1 MLADKNVAATLAV
14 KDIDVAKK
22 FYTDTLGLELVGS
35 EEDGEF
41 LVLRT
46 GHSTI
51 NVYRSDYAGTNRAT
65 AASWVVGDELEDV
78 VHTLKDKGVKF
89 ERYDMPNM
97 IRDGDIYRAGDMK
110 VAWFK
115 DPDGNILN
123 LASG

>member
-1 MLADKNVAATLAV
+1 MLADKDVAATLAV
-14 KDIDVAKK
+14 KDLNVARK
-22 FYTDTLGLELVGS
+22 FYTDTLGLEPVATEGD
-35 EEDGEF
+35 EY
-41 LVLRT
+41 LVLRA

-65 AASWVVGDELEDV
+65 AATWVVGDDIEDV
-78 VHTLKDKGVKF
+78 VHTLRGRGVQF

>member
-1 MLADKNVAATLAV
+1 MLADKDVAATIAV
-14 KDIDVAKK
+14 KDIDVARK
-22 FYTDTLGLELVGS
+22 FYTDTLGLEQVDS
-35 EEDGEF
+35 EGDEYI
-41 LVLRT
+41 VLRT

-65 AASWVVGDELEDV
+65 AATWVVGDEIEDV
-78 VHTLKDKGVKF
+78 VHDLKDKGVQF